1 MGASP
6 TGALGEKGWRLTRSR
21 EYTGRVTTTWTTRDS
36 AELYGI
42 AGWGNGYF
50 DINDEGHVILTS
62 AATGAAPID
71 LKKAVDDLVR
81 RGLSLPLLLR
91 FTDVL
96 RRRIEEIYG
105 AFGDKIEEY
114 GYKGR
119 YRAVMPIK
127 VNQQRHVVEELL
139 EQGSDFDI
147 GLEAGSKPE
156 LLVAIAMLPEKTGL
170 IVCNGYKDRAYIEA
184 ALLAQRL
191 GHKTLLI
198 VDRFEELQLIIDTSR
213 RIGIDPSIGVRSKL
227 SAKGSGKWAESGGDR
242 SKFGL
247 TAIELVRTVEVLSQ
261 AGMLNRLQC
270 LHFHIGSQI
279 TAIRAIKDAMGEAV
293 RIFTDLYKMGA
304 PMAYLDVGGGLAVD
318 YDGSKANFHA
328 SRNYS
333 LTEYAADIV
342 YSIGSAL
349 DEAEIPHPTIISE
362 SGRALVAYHSA
373 LIFNV
378 VGHNEESKPPPR
390 PVRTRDG
397 VEPNGQGGGDNGTM
411 GANGEALIDDG
422 VDVNGPEVEEHQ
434 LIEELREVEATV
446 TRKNYHEAYHD
457 AVQLKEDALSLYRH
471 GILDL
476 RDRAKV
482 EGLFWSTCRKI
493 WRIVKDLEYVPEDIE
508 PLERQLANTY
518 YCNFS
523 LFQSVPDSWAVKAL
537 FPVMPIHRLKQKP
550 TRRGI
555 LADLT
560 CDSDGKMDQ
569 FIGLHDVKDC
579 LELHNYEPGEPYLL
593 GIFLVGAYQEI
604 LGDLHNLFGDVHA
617 VHLASSATGYRV
629 KSVIEG
635 DTVRDVLGY
644 VSYEQRQLMDRLR
657 QSIEAAL
664 NRGSMSLEQSA
675 VLVRNFEAGLAGY
688 TYLEDRNSIEA
699 LFGALL
705 SPGGNDETVEQA
717 SEPQASR

>member
-1 MGASP
+1 M
-6 TGALGEKGWRLTRSR
+6 
-21 EYTGRVTTTWTTRDS
+21 TTTWTTRDS

-62 AATGAAPID
+62 AATGSAPID

-81 RGLSLPLLLR
+81 RGLSLPLLIR

-96 RRRIEEIYG
+96 RRRIEQIYG
-105 AFGDKIEEY
+105 AFADKIEEY
-114 GYKGR
+114 GYQGQ

-139 EQGSDFDI
+139 EQGRDFNI

-156 LLVAIAMLPEKTGL
+156 LLVAIAMLPETNGL

-198 VDRFEELQLIIDTSR
+198 VDRFDELQLIIDATKR
-213 RIGIDPSIGVRSKL
+213 LGIDPTIGVRVKL

-247 TAIELVRTVEVLSQ
+247 TAMELVRTVDVLSQ
-261 AGMLNRLQC
+261 AGMLDRLQC

-293 RIFTDLYKMGA
+293 RIFADLYRMGA
-304 PMAYLDVGGGLAVD
+304 PMAYFDAGGGLAVD
-318 YDGSKANFHA
+318 YDGSKTNFHA
-328 SRNYS
+328 SKNYS

-349 DEAEIPHPTIISE
+349 DEAGVPHPMIISE

-378 VGHNEESKPPPR
+378 VGHNEESSPVPR
-390 PVRTRDG
+390 PGRPRAANGNNGADHGAFHEAVNGGEPGG
-397 VEPNGQGGGDNGTM
+397 VSTNGTPV
-411 GANGEALIDDG
+411 ANGTGTTDGASTPDEAS
-422 VDVNGPEVEEHQ
+422 EHP
-434 LIEELREVEATV
+434 LIEELREVESTV

-457 AVQLKEDALSLYRH
+457 AIQLKEDALSLYRH

-476 RDRAKV
+476 RGRATV

-493 WRIVKDLEYVPEDIE
+493 WRIVKDLEYVPEDVE

-537 FPVMPIHRLKQKP
+537 FPVIPIHRLKQKP

-579 LELHNYEPGEPYLL
+579 LELHSYNPGETYLL

-617 VHLASSATGYRV
+617 VHLASSPTGYRV
-629 KSVIEG
+629 KTVIEG
-635 DTVRDVLGY
+635 DTVRDVLSY
-644 VSYEQRQLMDRLR
+644 VSYSHRQLMDRLR

-664 NRGSMSLEQSA
+664 SRGTMSLEQSA
-675 VLVRNFEAGLAGY
+675 VLVRNFEAGLGGY
-688 TYLEDRNSIEA
+688 TYLEDRASIET
-699 LFGALL
+699 LFESVLPNGVIE
-705 SPGGNDETVEQA
+705 PTV
-717 SEPQASR
+717 R

>member
-1 MGASP
+1 M
-6 TGALGEKGWRLTRSR
+6 
-21 EYTGRVTTTWTTRDS
+21 TTTWTTRDS

-50 DINDEGHVILTS
+50 DINEQGHVVLTS
-62 AATGAAPID
+62 AATGGVPID

-81 RGLSLPLLLR
+81 RGLSLPLLIR
-91 FTDVL
+91 FSDVL

-105 AFGDKIEEY
+105 AFADKIEEY
-114 GYKGR
+114 GYQGR

-139 EQGSDFDI
+139 EVGGDFDI

-156 LLVAIAMLPEKTGL
+156 LLVAIAMLPEKSGL

-191 GHKTLLI
+191 GHRTLLI
-198 VDRFEELQLIIDTSR
+198 VDRFEELQLIIDSSR
-213 RIGIDPSIGVRSKL
+213 RLGIDPTIGVRVKL
-227 SAKGSGKWAESGGDR
+227 STKGSGKWAESGGDR

-247 TAIELVRTVEVLSQ
+247 TALELVRAVDVLSQ
-261 AGMLNRLQC
+261 EGMLNRLQC

-279 TAIRAIKDAMGEAV
+279 TAIRAIKDAMSEAV
-293 RIFTDLYKMGA
+293 RVFADLYKMGA
-304 PMAYLDVGGGLAVD
+304 PMAFFDVGGGLAVD
-318 YDGSKANFHA
+318 YDGSKTNFHA

-342 YSIGSAL
+342 YSIGSQL
-349 DEAEIPHPTIISE
+349 DEAGVPHPTIISE
-362 SGRALVAYHSA
+362 SGRALVAHHSA

-378 VGHNEESKPPPR
+378 VGYAEESKPPPR
-390 PVRTRDG
+390 PRRARGPDDG
-397 VEPNGQGGGDNGTM
+397 ETNGVHADPPELAAPAPNGVS
-411 GANGEALIDDG
+411 E
-422 VDVNGPEVEEHQ
+422 PEPPAEEHH

-476 RDRAKV
+476 RARATV
-482 EGLFWSTCRKI
+482 EGLFWQTCRKI
-493 WRIVKDLEYVPEDIE
+493 WRIVKDLEYVPEDLE

-537 FPVMPIHRLKQKP
+537 FPVMPIHRLKRKP
-550 TRRGI
+550 NRRGI

-579 LELHNYEPGEPYLL
+579 LELHEYEPGQSYLL

-604 LGDLHNLFGDVHA
+604 LGDLHNLFGDVNA
-617 VHLASSATGYRV
+617 VHLAASETGYRV
-629 KSVIEG
+629 KNVIEG

-644 VSYEQRQLMDRLR
+644 VSYEHRQLMDRLR
-657 QSIEAAL
+657 QSIESAL
-664 NRGSMSLEQSA
+664 SRGTMSLEQSA
-675 VLVRNFEAGLAGY
+675 VLVRNFEAGLGGY
-688 TYLEDRNSIEA
+688 TYLEDPDAIESQFRSVVPRTSPA
-699 LFGALL
+699 LT
-705 SPGGNDETVEQA
+705 SA
-717 SEPQASR
+717 SSAKP